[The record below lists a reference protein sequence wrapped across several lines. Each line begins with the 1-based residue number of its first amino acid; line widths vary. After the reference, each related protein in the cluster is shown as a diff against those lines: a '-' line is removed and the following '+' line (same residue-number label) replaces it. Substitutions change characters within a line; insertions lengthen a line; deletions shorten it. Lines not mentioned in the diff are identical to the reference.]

1 MAVPFQELAGSPV
14 EQYTLDGFRARRQ
27 FLVAWGDRDAFA
39 RELLGTAAEHGG
51 SVWLHYPG
59 KPTVVAVS
67 LRYEPLDPRGLE
79 VQTLADLT
87 EGLNGYSGSFA
98 KATVE
103 YRTVNTQDRDDG
115 PQAESGTH
123 LTYRMECVV
132 ERERLLPGGWTW
144 ADTGQAVPN
153 ELEVWRAVPMTD
165 HLLTWHQVL
174 NPPWDAIRALQGKLN
189 AREFL
194 GCPAGTVLF
203 LGAEAN
209 KLYRGGFE
217 TEPSAFCWR
226 IRYVFRE
233 RAVKHAG
240 AVHGWNHAW
249 RDQPAGWAE
258 LTAGANR
265 LYESADLAAL
275 FQT

>member
-1 MAVPFQELAGSPV
+1 VPFQELAGFPV
-14 EQYTLDGFRARRQ
+14 EQYTLAGFRARRQ
-27 FLVAWGDRDAFA
+27 FLVAWDDRDAFA
-39 RELLGTAAEHGG
+39 RELLGTAAQHGG
-51 SVWLHYPG
+51 SVWLSYPG

-67 LRYEPLDPRGLE
+67 LRYEPLNPRGLD
-79 VQTLADLT
+79 VQTLGDLT
-87 EGLNGYSGSFA
+87 EGLNRYSGSFA

-115 PQAESGTH
+115 PHVEPGTH
-123 LTYRMECVV
+123 LTYRMEFVV
-132 ERERLLPGGWTW
+132 EREKLLPGGWTW
-144 ADTGQAVPN
+144 ADNGQAVSGGL
-153 ELEVWRAVPMTD
+153 ELWRAVPMTD
-165 HLLTWHQVL
+165 HVLTWHQVL
-174 NPPWDAIRALQGKLN
+174 NPPWNAIRALQGKLN
-189 AREFL
+189 AAEFL

-240 AVHGWNHAW
+240 AVYGWNHVW
-249 RDQPAGWAE
+249 RDNPAGWAE

-275 FQT
+275 FPT